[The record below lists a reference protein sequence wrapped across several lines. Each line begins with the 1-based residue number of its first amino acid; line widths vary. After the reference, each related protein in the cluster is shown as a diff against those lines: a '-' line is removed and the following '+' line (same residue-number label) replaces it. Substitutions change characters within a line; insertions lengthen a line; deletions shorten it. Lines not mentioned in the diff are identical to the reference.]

1 MQQHEIHNYLYNFF
15 EANNCEILERSPH
28 LLDVQ
33 LTIEMDKLLMNRP
46 FIGTILRKQE
56 AYRIRCA
63 LLLLQIQKMK
73 KMMVSLFTTVHHVYI
88 KFSNDKR
95 IRLIHTF
102 I

>member
-46 FIGTILRKQE
+46 FYWHYLEKTGGVPNPMRLT
-56 AYRIRCA
+56 
-63 LLLLQIQKMK
+63 LLQIQKMK
-73 KMMVSLFTTVHHVYI
+73 KMMVSLFTTVHHVHI
-88 KFSNDKR
+88 KFPNDKN
-95 IRLIHTF
+95 
-102 I
+102 

>member
-1 MQQHEIHNYLYNFF
+1 MKFIITYTIF

-46 FIGTILRKQE
+46 FIGTILRRQE

-73 KMMVSLFTTVHHVYI
+73 KTMVNLFTTVHHVFI

-95 IRLIHTF
+95 IRLLHTL

>member
-56 AYRIRCA
+56 AYRTDAPYSYYKSR
-63 LLLLQIQKMK
+63 K
-73 KMMVSLFTTVHHVYI
+73 
-88 KFSNDKR
+88 
-95 IRLIHTF
+95 
-102 I
+102 

>member
-46 FIGTILRKQE
+46 FYWHYLEKQE

-73 KMMVSLFTTVHHVYI
+73 KTMVSLSTTVPHAFI
-88 KFSNDKR
+88 KFFKR
-95 IRLIHTF
+95 QKN
-102 I
+102 